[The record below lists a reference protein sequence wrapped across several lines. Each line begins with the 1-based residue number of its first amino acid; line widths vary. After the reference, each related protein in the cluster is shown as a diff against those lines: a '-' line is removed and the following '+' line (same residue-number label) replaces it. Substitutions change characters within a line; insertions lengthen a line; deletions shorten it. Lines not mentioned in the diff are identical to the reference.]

1 MGIYP
6 LEMRKSPKKLSKKQ
20 EVTGKLTQ
28 SKFQVDAQDTISS
41 TEKPAK
47 LVQTVIITGMSGSG
61 KSTVLKAFEDMS
73 YYCVDNLPI
82 ALLSDFLSF
91 TENAFTMPTR
101 VALVMDVRERSFL
114 DQYRSIFTQIDK
126 QGFHLEILFL
136 DAKDEVLMRR
146 FSQTRR
152 RHPLKPKGNIFE
164 GILAERKHL
173 MGLKESAD
181 KLIDTSDF
189 NVHQL
194 RQNIIRLYSARKRLD
209 QLVIHILSFGF
220 KYGVPADANLV
231 LDVRFLPNP
240 YFVPELC
247 PLNGRDREV
256 KIYILEKKET
266 VEFLRHTERF
276 LKFLVPRYKNEGK
289 SYLVIAVG
297 CTGGQHRSVAIV
309 EYLKDIFAET
319 DGEVIITH
327 RDLKLKESIQW

>member
-1 MGIYP
+1 
-6 LEMRKSPKKLSKKQ
+6 
-20 EVTGKLTQ
+20 
-28 SKFQVDAQDTISS
+28 
-41 TEKPAK
+41 
-47 LVQTVIITGMSGSG
+47 
-61 KSTVLKAFEDMS
+61 
-73 YYCVDNLPI
+73 
-82 ALLSDFLSF
+82 
-91 TENAFTMPTR
+91 
-101 VALVMDVRERSFL
+101 
-114 DQYRSIFTQIDK
+114 
-126 QGFHLEILFL
+126 
-136 DAKDEVLMRR
+136 
-146 FSQTRR
+146 
-152 RHPLKPKGNIFE
+152 
-164 GILAERKHL
+164 